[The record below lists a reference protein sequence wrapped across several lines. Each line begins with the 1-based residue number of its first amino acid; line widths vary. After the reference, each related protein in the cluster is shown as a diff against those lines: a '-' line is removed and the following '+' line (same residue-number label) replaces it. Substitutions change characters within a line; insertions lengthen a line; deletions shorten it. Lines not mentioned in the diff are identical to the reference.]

1 MKNSQ
6 NNNPSHSLFLQQFL
20 ERNVRDI
27 QKSLKQRNDEL
38 KLALEIQSALKK
50 ERKPKDASVDMS
62 VEIYSKSVMKLD
74 FVLQWLDIQLENLNK

>member
-27 QKSLKQRNDEL
+27 QKGLKQRNDEL

>member
-27 QKSLKQRNDEL
+27 QKGLKQRNDEL

-62 VEIYSKSVMKLD
+62 VEIKSKSVMKLD

>member
-6 NNNPSHSLFLQQFL
+6 NNNPSHSLFLKQFL

-62 VEIYSKSVMKLD
+62 VEIKSKSVMKLD

>member
-1 MKNSQ
+1 MKKSE
-6 NNNPSHSLFLQQFL
+6 NNNPSHSYFLQQFL

-27 QKSLKQRNDEL
+27 QKTLKQRNDEL

-62 VEIYSKSVMKLD
+62 VEIKSKSVMKLD
-74 FVLQWLDIQLENLNK
+74 FVLQWLDFQLENLNK